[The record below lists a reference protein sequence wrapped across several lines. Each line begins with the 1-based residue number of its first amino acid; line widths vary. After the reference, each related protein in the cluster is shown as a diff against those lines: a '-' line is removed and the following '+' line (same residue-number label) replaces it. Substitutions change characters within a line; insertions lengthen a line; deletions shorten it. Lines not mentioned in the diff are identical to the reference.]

1 MTTSAGGAGRTKRR
15 SASGQAAARM
25 RSEVPAK
32 TSTTPRP
39 SVYVEDG
46 PRPGPIDD
54 RGDGALAP
62 LVEHRVWITVTG
74 IGMADAVTAVM
85 TGEAANAGEADHAA
99 RSRVP
104 TPDVHGHVADVD
116 QQIALDRVTIHLD
129 HVPELRG
136 PEVHEVVHV
145 LAVVIPDAT
154 AESLEH
160 VRAEIGG
167 EGLATELG
175 VHAVRADERDVLVT
189 DSGGLQAPQDR
200 GQHGAD
206 RGERA
211 VGVVERDDDAPT
223 AARERGRE
231 LSKRRQAEWSV
242 ERTIHQRARLARGRL
257 LHILEHGGAIRQR
270 ERLPAST
277 GVEFHRRHLA
287 QSLLDEPH
295 RPHGR
300 ARRQLLHER
309 D

>member
-1 MTTSAGGAGRTKRR
+1 MIRAPGA
-15 SASGQAAARM
+15 
-25 RSEVPAK
+25 VPRHQRGLA
-32 TSTTPRP
+32 T
-39 SVYVEDG
+39 DAG
-46 PRPGPIDD
+46 PRL
-54 RGDGALAP
+54 GDGLERSSHTEFGDRFLVTGMRRRVGDAALAS
-62 LVEHRVWITVTG
+62 LVEHRVWIAVTG
-74 IGMADAVTAVM
+74 GGVADAVTAVM
-85 TGEAANAGEADHAA
+85 TGEAANAGQADHTA
-99 RSRVP
+99 RSRVS

-136 PEVHEVVHV
+136 SEVHEVVHV
-145 LAVVIPDAT
+145 LAVVIPDTT

-189 DSGGLQAPQDR
+189 DSGGIQAPQDR

-242 ERTIHQRARLARGRL
+242 DGTIHERARLAPGL
-257 LHILEHGGAIRQR
+257 
-270 ERLPAST
+270 RLP
-277 GVEFHRRHLA
+277 
-287 QSLLDEPH
+287 
-295 RPHGR
+295 
-300 ARRQLLHER
+300 
-309 D
+309 